1 MSQIKKLK
9 RGRIFAIIAAGAIG
23 FILIG
28 LFERNLIN
36 SLNITETSEDYGY
49 RVTELIASKN
59 INNKN
64 DVGET
69 ALHLAVKNN
78 DFRLVE
84 ILINSGADVNAITNY
99 KATPLHYAASFAK
112 NNTINLLAAKGS
124 NINAVDNNDKKP
136 LDWAIE
142 AKKDDNIE
150 LLKAL
155 SKQLVTR
162 SR

>member
-1 MSQIKKLK
+1 MSQIQKSK
-9 RGRIFAIIAAGAIG
+9 RNRILTIVAAGGIG
-23 FILIG
+23 LIVIG
-28 LFERNLIN
+28 LFERNLLN
-36 SLNITETSEDYGY
+36 SLNPEISEDYGY
-49 RVTELIASKN
+49 QVAELIANKD
-59 INNKN
+59 INKKN
-64 DVGET
+64 DAGET

-78 DFRLVE
+78 DLRLVE
-84 ILINSGADVNAITNY
+84 ILINSGADVNATTNY

-112 NNTINLLAAKGS
+112 NSIINLLASKGS
-124 NINAVDNNDKKP
+124 NINAVDNNGKKP

-142 AKKDDNIE
+142 AKNNDNIE

>member
-1 MSQIKKLK
+1 MSQIQKSK
-9 RGRIFAIIAAGAIG
+9 RNRILTIVAAGGIG
-23 FILIG
+23 LILIG
-28 LFERNLIN
+28 LFERNLLN
-36 SLNITETSEDYGY
+36 SLNTETSEDYGY
-49 RVTELIASKN
+49 QVTELIANKN

-64 DVGET
+64 EAGET

-84 ILINSGADVNAITNY
+84 ILINRGANVNAITNY

-112 NNTINLLAAKGS
+112 NNVINLLAQKGS
-124 NINAVDNNDKKP
+124 NINAVDSNGKKP

-142 AKKDDNIE
+142 AKKYDNIE
-150 LLKAL
+150 LIKVL
-155 SKQLVTR
+155 SKELVTR